1 MLDVPQIIQVAAQ
14 AAAVIP
20 FRIPRSAIQQVM
32 GSGIQ
37 ELLATLATQGIAPVG
52 PVFSHHF
59 RMDPDV
65 FEFEI
70 GVPIIDPVA
79 PAGRVRPGGLPAA
92 TVARTT
98 YRGGYEGLGHAW
110 GEFEAW
116 LRAAG
121 HTPALDLWECY
132 AAGPESGPD
141 PAAWRT
147 ELVRPLLS

>member
-1 MLDVPQIIQVAAQ
+1 MLDTPQIVQVAAQ

-20 FRIPRSAIQQVM
+20 FHIPRSAIQQVM

-65 FEFEI
+65 FEFEV
-70 GVPIIDPVA
+70 GVPVIEPVA

-98 YRGGYEGLGHAW
+98 YRGGYEGLGPAW

-121 HTPALDLWECY
+121 HTPAADLWECY

-141 PAAWRT
+141 PATWRT
-147 ELVRPLLS
+147 ELVRPLLP